1 MTVQKVCLWDHH
13 VDEMV
18 ITLVHCRYGSPKYSL
33 YVRLLNRWNSSGHG
47 RCYRKNE
54 TLVYQKRNLDLLL
67 LKCKVQ
73 YELQYSLCTA
83 TPSPHTKPTLF
94 EGRERLYTGYMRYN
108 QMETALWW
116 SEGGWKTA
124 VLHDTIFL
132 AWFFGQACY
141 SPYLLSGESFS
152 LKENAQIKTLAQTF
166 LRQSLPNAQGPNT
179 WLTLV
184 LSIRWNRSELFS
196 NDYINNIYFVFW

>member
-1 MTVQKVCLWDHH
+1 M
-13 VDEMV
+13 
-18 ITLVHCRYGSPKYSL
+18 
-33 YVRLLNRWNSSGHG
+33 
-47 RCYRKNE
+47 
-54 TLVYQKRNLDLLL
+54 
-67 LKCKVQ
+67 CKVQ

-83 TPSPHTKPTLF
+83 TPSPRTKPTLF

-108 QMETALWW
+108 QMETALWGR
-116 SEGGWKTA
+116 EGGLKTT
-124 VLHDTIFL
+124 VLHDTILL

-141 SPYLLSGESFS
+141 SPYPLSGGSFS

-184 LSIRWNRSELFS
+184 LSIRWNRSELF
-196 NDYINNIYFVFW
+196 NNNYINNIYFVFQQAKRSGTNRVCWMGKNGHCKA